1 MFKMISEIPYSS
13 SSSSACP
20 LSSVS
25 DSQKCKFDFLR
36 LVNAVRAKRK
46 SFYEHDLMMLLNDG
60 AAAVAVVIGW
70 WPYSQ

>member
-60 AAAVAVVIGW
+60 GGGGGGHWVVAM
-70 WPYSQ
+70 YSQ